1 MLTIKLKGMIKSKH
15 GLRLLALAGVFLI
28 VSACNSGNTT
38 DETVSGHDIVNHD
51 DDANKI
57 SKAIC
62 VMTPTE
68 GNDVSGLITFT
79 QTDKGI
85 LIEADIE
92 GLSEGK
98 HGFHVHEWGDIS
110 KPDGTSA
117 GGHFNPEDTD
127 HAGPHDAIRHAGD
140 FGNIVADE
148 SGKAH
153 YEQIDS
159 LISFSGKN
167 NIIGRAIIIHADE
180 DDLVSQPT
188 GNAGARVAHGVI
200 GIAE

>member
-1 MLTIKLKGMIKSKH
+1 MIKSKL

-38 DETVSGHDIVNHD
+38 NETVSDHDIANHD
-51 DDANKI
+51 DTTNKI
-57 SKAIC
+57 SKAVC

-110 KPDGTSA
+110 KPDGTST
-117 GGHFNPEDTD
+117 GGHFNPDDTD

-148 SGKAH
+148 NGKAR

-188 GNAGARVAHGVI
+188 GDAGARVAHGVI

>member
-1 MLTIKLKGMIKSKH
+1 MIKSKL
-15 GLRLLALAGVFLI
+15 GLRLLALSGVFLL
-28 VSACNSGNTT
+28 VSACNSGSSTNEQVR
-38 DETVSGHDIVNHD
+38 DHDVVNHD
-51 DDANKI
+51 DATNKI
-57 SKAIC
+57 SKAVT

-68 GNDVSGLITFT
+68 GNNVSGIITFT
-79 QTDKGI
+79 ETDGGI
-85 LIEADIE
+85 LIKADIE

-117 GGHFNPEDTD
+117 GGHFNPEGKD
-127 HAGPHDAIRHAGD
+127 HAGPHDTIRHVGD
-140 FGNIVADE
+140 FGNIVADKD
-148 SGKAH
+148 GKAH
-153 YEQIDS
+153 YEQVDS

-188 GNAGARVAHGVI
+188 GNAGARVAHGVV

>member
-1 MLTIKLKGMIKSKH
+1 MVKSKL
-15 GLRLLALAGVFLI
+15 GLRLLALTGIFLL
-28 VSACNSGNTT
+28 VSACNSGNTRN
-38 DETVSGHDIVNHD
+38 ETVDEHNIANIANHD
-51 DDANKI
+51 DASNKI

-68 GNDVSGLITFT
+68 GSNVSGLVTFT
-79 QTDKGI
+79 QTDEGI

-110 KPDGTSA
+110 KSDGTST
-117 GGHFNPEDTD
+117 GGHFNPGGTD
-127 HAGPHDAIRHAGD
+127 HAGPHDAVRHAGD
-140 FGNIVADE
+140 FGNIVADKN
-148 SGKAH
+148 GKAR
-153 YEQIDS
+153 YEEIDS

-188 GNAGARVAHGVI
+188 GDAGARVAHGVI
-200 GIAE
+200 GVAEISEK